1 MKLSEE
7 KIRKIHYYPDNE
19 HIVIV
24 EKAEEYHY
32 DNIEERME
40 HIARMRNEGW
50 IETRQEEEN
59 IGSFCNPV
67 YVIFAAFYKY
77 EEIIQ

>member
-7 KIRKIHYYPDNE
+7 KIRKIHYYPDNK

-40 HIARMRNEGW
+40 HITRMRNEG
-50 IETRQEEEN
+50 
-59 IGSFCNPV
+59 
-67 YVIFAAFYKY
+67 
-77 EEIIQ
+77 

>member
-7 KIRKIHYYPDNE
+7 KIKKIHYYPDNE

-24 EKAEEYHY
+24 EKVEEYHY

-40 HIARMRNEGW
+40 HITRMRNEGW
-50 IETRQEEEN
+50 IETEQE
-59 IGSFCNPV
+59 
-67 YVIFAAFYKY
+67 
-77 EEIIQ
+77 

>member
-7 KIRKIHYYPDNE
+7 KIKKIHYYPDNE

-24 EKAEEYHY
+24 EKVEEYHY

-40 HIARMRNEGW
+40 HITRMRNEGW
-50 IETRQEEEN
+50 IETEQEEEN
-59 IGSFCNPV
+59 IGSLCNPV

>member
-50 IETRQEEEN
+50 IETKQEEEN

-67 YVIFAAFYKY
+67 YVIFATFYKY
-77 EEIIQ
+77 EEIKQ